1 LSQLLDSAE
10 TMTLICGVDEL
21 NFKEMEAS
29 TQYENCSKKD
39 PTILWFWEVLHE
51 LDDAHKRMFLKFTT
65 GSDRSPIRGLAEI
78 NLVVMLQG
86 LDDERLPSAHT
97 CFNHLILPQFSTKE
111 QLRKK
116 LLQAI
121 ENHEGFGLM

>member
-1 LSQLLDSAE
+1 
-10 TMTLICGVDEL
+10 MTLICGVDEL

-39 PTILWFWEVLHE
+39 PTIVWFWEVLHE
-51 LDDAHKRMFLKFTT
+51 FDDAHKRMFLKFTT

-78 NLVVMLQG
+78 NLIVMLQAQ
-86 LDDERLPSAHT
+86 DDERLPSAHT
-97 CFNHLILPQFSTKE
+97 CFNHLILPQFSSKE
-111 QLRKK
+111 QLKKK
-116 LLQAI
+116 LVQAI